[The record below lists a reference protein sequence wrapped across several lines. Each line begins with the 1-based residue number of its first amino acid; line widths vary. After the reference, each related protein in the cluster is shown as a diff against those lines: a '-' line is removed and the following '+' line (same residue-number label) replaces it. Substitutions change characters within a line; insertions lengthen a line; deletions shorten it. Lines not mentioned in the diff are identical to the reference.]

1 MQTSAHQA
9 LESVTD
15 SQDPSEQSGHTASAL
30 PHAIAVVLLTTIGA
44 VFILLMAFFTERQWG
59 VEERTLYNIPYE
71 YVHEGRLEF
80 PVYGNYDRLYTHPPT
95 HYLDVALLMK
105 AGLPL
110 YYAEAT
116 PAVLWAIVCLLV
128 IATARFTR
136 VLQLGLLT
144 GVISGVGWV
153 ATLGS
158 SDYGFHLRP
167 DAHMAFALLRGF
179 LALAASQAQD
189 WEYKRLFLGSF
200 LLVYGSTVHY
210 PGGIAWT
217 GIAAFLFVAFRS
229 LPFRQ
234 FVQRAFVAAVAGSLA
249 GIPYVVFQILPNR
262 YYLKGYSSFISLSQ
276 IIGTM
281 RLEFPVYRTIAQMAE
296 FWRSPFLFYAWPL
309 KEELALSVP
318 PFLMALALL
327 FWHKQLRVLAVAFLP
342 FSLFVFA
349 ILARKIVA
357 YLYLELVLV
366 IIGTW
371 LLIAWLWTNVA
382 TMVPG
387 RLRALSGPLFAI
399 LFLIAFW
406 RCTPELT
413 RVEWKLQRH
422 EFGFIRARAK
432 EIMGPNA
439 TVTSIHPGWYF
450 SGGAHWFDLSTDLL
464 TYLTP
469 IDLRTYF
476 SRFDGVA
483 VFNMAFYG
491 TSTGINEASLYEKGI
506 LQLRGFME
514 SRIQPASRWVW
525 ISARHDKPVSGFFWK
540 DQKLFRFREM
550 AEGRHM
556 LASLVVSG
564 EVQPFLSALSPLQ
577 FWALDLPKAA
587 SETKTRYVLIMLLD
601 DEHYKMGTAVLTQG
615 RVLEVIH
622 GKVEGVDA
630 ASLPFADEMDPI
642 SISRTY
648 PELLA
653 LIAKPS
659 KSGTRQFL
667 ELKPEARALVRRN
680 AAKPAPTSVM
690 AKPVTLEP
698 LAIANLP
705 ELPVGQ
711 YYRVSFDINMNEGG
725 VATLLVQDGKST
737 PLASLYRDVALKH
750 ASESFVFQSPGT
762 SPLHLVLTADNP
774 FRKAA
779 VRFYI
784 SDPVLEQVDVDR

>member
-1 MQTSAHQA
+1 M
-9 LESVTD
+9 
-15 SQDPSEQSGHTASAL
+15 
-30 PHAIAVVLLTTIGA
+30 
-44 VFILLMAFFTERQWG
+44 
-59 VEERTLYNIPYE
+59 
-71 YVHEGRLEF
+71 
-80 PVYGNYDRLYTHPPT
+80 
-95 HYLDVALLMK
+95 
-105 AGLPL
+105 
-110 YYAEAT
+110 
-116 PAVLWAIVCLLV
+116 
-128 IATARFTR
+128 
-136 VLQLGLLT
+136 
-144 GVISGVGWV
+144 
-153 ATLGS
+153 
-158 SDYGFHLRP
+158 
-167 DAHMAFALLRGF
+167 
-179 LALAASQAQD
+179 
-189 WEYKRLFLGSF
+189 
-200 LLVYGSTVHY
+200 
-210 PGGIAWT
+210 
-217 GIAAFLFVAFRS
+217 
-229 LPFRQ
+229 
-234 FVQRAFVAAVAGSLA
+234 A
-249 GIPYVVFQILPNR
+249 GIPYVVFQVFPNR
-262 YYLKGYSSFISLSQ
+262 YYLKGFSSFISLSQ

-281 RLEFPVYRTIAQMAE
+281 RLEFPVYQAIAQMAE

-309 KEELALSVP
+309 KEGLALSVP
-318 PFLMALALL
+318 PFIMALALL

-349 ILARKIVA
+349 ILARKTVA

-371 LLIAWLWTNVA
+371 LLIAWLWAKVA
-382 TMVPG
+382 TVVPG

-422 EFGFIRARAK
+422 EFGFIRGRAK

-483 VFNMAFYG
+483 VFNMVFYG

-506 LQLRGFME
+506 LRLRGFME
-514 SRIQPASRWVW
+514 SRIQPDSRWVW
-525 ISARHDKPVSGFFWK
+525 SSARHDQPVTGFYWK
-540 DQKLFRFREM
+540 DQRLFRFRE
-550 AEGRHM
+550 AQGHHV
-556 LASLVVSG
+556 LASLVMSG
-564 EVQPFLSALSPLQ
+564 EVQPFLAALSPLQ
-577 FWALDLPKAA
+577 YWALDLPKAA
-587 SETKTRYVLIMLLD
+587 GETKTRYVLIMLLD
-601 DEHYKMGTAVLTQG
+601 DEHYKTENAVLAQG

-622 GKVEGVDA
+622 GNVEAVDA
-630 ASLPFADEMDPI
+630 ASLPYADEADPV

-653 LIAKPS
+653 LIAKPT

-667 ELKPEARALVRRN
+667 ELKPEARGFVRRD
-680 AAKPAPTSVM
+680 AAKPAPTSVV
-690 AKPVTLEP
+690 ANSVTLEP
-698 LAIANLP
+698 LAVANLP

-750 ASESFVFQSPGT
+750 ASESFVFQSSGP

-774 FRKAA
+774 YRSAA
-779 VRFYI
+779 VRFAI
-784 SDPVLEQVDVDR
+784 SDPVLEQVDLDR